1 MSIRENIR
9 ENVPLGPG
17 FSARVVLFAASV
29 PLLLRFVSLP
39 RLGVWLERFGPSE
52 ATFSGTFSGNH
63 REVHELALRIDG
75 LVRSARPFVRPGCLV
90 RGLTLYRFLRQAG
103 HDVSL
108 CFGIGLVDGD
118 LMGHCWI
125 EHGGRALAERQPP
138 RPLYTETYRIQ
149 PASYRCAASAAISS
163 TA

>member
-1 MSIRENIR
+1 MSVGEK
-9 ENVPLGPG
+9 VPLGL
-17 FSARVVLFAASV
+17 FFHARTVLFAASV
-29 PLLLRFVSLP
+29 PLLLRLVPLP
-39 RLGVWLERFGPSE
+39 RLGALLERFGSSE
-52 ATFSGTFSGNH
+52 PPARGDS
-63 REVHELALRIDG
+63 RQVHELALRIDG

-90 RGLTLYRFLRQAG
+90 RGLTLYRFLRKAG
-103 HDVSL
+103 YDVSL